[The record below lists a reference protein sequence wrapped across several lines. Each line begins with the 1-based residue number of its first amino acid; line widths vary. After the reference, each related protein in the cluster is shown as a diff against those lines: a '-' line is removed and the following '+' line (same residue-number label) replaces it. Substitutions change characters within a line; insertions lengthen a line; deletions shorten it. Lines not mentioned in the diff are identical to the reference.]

1 MKPFGEY
8 IFSITPVLIPLNQQ
22 YHKLYAKYQS
32 IRRATPKA
40 GCILLNPSMDKVV
53 LVCSWDGSRWN
64 FPRGKVEDGED
75 AFECSIRE
83 VEEETGFNPRGHISH
98 QHKIDYQQGA
108 KTVTLFIGTN
118 IPENTAFCP
127 KTRKE
132 ISKVQFFPLDDL
144 PKNFYNNMEAIVA
157 LRKWIRSMRKM
168 GLTPK
173 RSKKA
178 KHERLEAAEF
188 DDRNLINL
196 NNYRKRK
203 RADGAI
209 SDIEFKKSKFN
220 HIP

>member
-83 VEEETGFNPRGHISH
+83 VEEETGFNPRGHLSH
-98 QHKIDYQQGA
+98 QHNIDYQQGA

-118 IPENTAFCP
+118 IPENTVFSP

-144 PKNFYNNMEAIVA
+144 PKNFYNNMEAIDA
-157 LRKWIRSMRKM
+157 LWKWIRLMRKM
-168 GLTPK
+168 GLT
-173 RSKKA
+173 SNKA

-188 DDRNLINL
+188 DERNLINL